1 MARYEDA
8 ALESLDNKIRVMV
21 ETQDVKGLAS
31 LVAEQQ
37 LVIINKQGMLDNV
50 KKVMFDVMPK
60 DRVRNIMSLA
70 LSQYMF
76 ESHHIAQFTGADTDI
91 PEDFREKWKNVKRK
105 REEINRFVDTWN
117 QEV

>member
-21 ETQDVKGLAS
+21 ETKDVEALAS

-50 KKVMFDVMPK
+50 EKVMLDVMPK

-76 ESHHIAQFTGADTDI
+76 ESHHIAQFTGADADI
-91 PEDFREKWKNVKRK
+91 PEEFREKWKDVKRK
-105 REEINRFVDTWN
+105 WEEINRFVNTWN

>member
-1 MARYEDA
+1 MARYKDA

-21 ETQDVKGLAS
+21 ETNDVKGLAS

-50 KKVMFDVMPK
+50 EKIMLEVLPK
-60 DRVRNIMSLA
+60 DRVQDIMSSA

-76 ESHHIAQFTGADTDI
+76 ESRHIAEFTGAYTDI
-91 PEDFREKWKNVKRK
+91 PDEFREK
-105 REEINRFVDTWN
+105 
-117 QEV
+117 